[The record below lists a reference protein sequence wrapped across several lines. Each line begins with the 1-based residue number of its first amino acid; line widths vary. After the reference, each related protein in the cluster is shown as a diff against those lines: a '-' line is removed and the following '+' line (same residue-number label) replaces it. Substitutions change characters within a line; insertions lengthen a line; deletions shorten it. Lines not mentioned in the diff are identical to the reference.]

1 MGMQS
6 TIIIASNSI
15 SEIESDNFHKEI
27 KDVVSSKIDGL
38 SWSPSDVID
47 ATIKETVAAVAL
59 KVNHLSEFRMT
70 ALIYI

>member
-1 MGMQS
+1 MGIQS

-38 SWSPSDVID
+38 SWSPCDVID

-59 KVNHLSEFRMT
+59 KVNDLSEF
-70 ALIYI
+70 